1 MILAIHQPEHAVYG
15 GYIEKMRRCD
25 LFVILDTVQFSK
37 NYFHNRNRIGTEEN
51 PIWITVPVK
60 KHSLKTSIKDIQ
72 IASVPWKEKYLGKLR
87 NQYFRKPHFPEL
99 YEEIR
104 EIIEHSSTAL
114 VDFNMV
120 ILEWMREKLNVK
132 TPIVMASSLGMPNNT
147 KGNALVT
154 TICRRLGASRYIA
167 GVGGKNYLV
176 IDDFKNAGIELEFNE
191 WQGSK
196 LSSYDAIFRT

>member
-37 NYFHNRNRIGTEEN
+37 NYFHNRNRIGTEEK

-60 KHSLKTSIKDIQ
+60 KHPLKTSIKDIQ
-72 IASVPWKEKYLGKLR
+72 IASVPWKEKYLGKIR
-87 NQYFRKPHFPEL
+87 NQYFRKPRFSEL

-104 EIIEHSSTAL
+104 EMIEHSSTAL

-132 TPIVMASSLGMPNNT
+132 TPIAMASSLGMPNNI
-147 KGNALVT
+147 KGSALVM
-154 TICRRLGASRYIA
+154 TICRRLGATRYIA

-176 IDDFKNAGIELEFNE
+176 SDDFKNAGIELEFNE